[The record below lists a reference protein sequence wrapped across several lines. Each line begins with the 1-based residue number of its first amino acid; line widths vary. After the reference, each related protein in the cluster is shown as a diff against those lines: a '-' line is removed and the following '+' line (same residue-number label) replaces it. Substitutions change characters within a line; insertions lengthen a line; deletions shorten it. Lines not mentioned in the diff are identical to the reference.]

1 MHGVV
6 SDDYKVSYVKFV
18 TQILGADKRVKK
30 TNTKVVAQPNAAV
43 HEFDYYF
50 DKSSIPLV
58 IGDRL
63 QYYFEV
69 WDNDAIHGSKCTKS
83 DVMQFAQLTTEGL
96 DAAINQSNDQM
107 QKTAQGAAQQSKQ
120 MQQEFKSLSNS
131 LAQQGDTKSWEQQK
145 SLQEISTKQEQLK
158 VKVDQMKQA
167 MDEQLEQLKQ
177 NNYSEALQEKQSD
190 LQKQLKDALQKE
202 LEKQMQKMQELIQQK
217 NTPLSQEALK
227 DLEQENKLFAM
238 DLQRLQALMKQ
249 LEHQIGLEQMAKKI
263 DALAKEQEALKQQTD
278 TKKQSS
284 EELSKQQATLEKKLE
299 SLMQNSFDS
308 LKKEAQEQSEKA
320 ALNKAAEKAADARD
334 AMQKAKQALD
344 KKDQQGAAEQ
354 ENEAKKNLEEMA
366 SMMQEMSDAMDM
378 EQVDM
383 DIKSVRQL
391 LTNLIRLSFDQ
402 ERLMNAVAE
411 TNPTSSSYLSLVQQ
425 QKKLQNQSV
434 C

>member
-1 MHGVV
+1 M
-6 SDDYKVSYVKFV
+6 
-18 TQILGADKRVKK
+18 
-30 TNTKVVAQPNAAV
+30 
-43 HEFDYYF
+43 
-50 DKSSIPLV
+50 V

-145 SLQEISTKQEQLK
+145 SLQELSTKQEQLK

-227 DLEQENKLFAM
+227 DLEQENKLFAISI
-238 DLQRLQALMKQ
+238 ALSRDFIASCSLRCIMFKP
-249 LEHQIGLEQMAKKI
+249 LP
-263 DALAKEQEALKQQTD
+263 
-278 TKKQSS
+278 SS
-284 EELSKQQATLEKKLE
+284 RRCSSNSK
-299 SLMQNSFDS
+299 S
-308 LKKEAQEQSEKA
+308 
-320 ALNKAAEKAADARD
+320 
-334 AMQKAKQALD
+334 
-344 KKDQQGAAEQ
+344 
-354 ENEAKKNLEEMA
+354 
-366 SMMQEMSDAMDM
+366 SDCW
-378 EQVDM
+378 
-383 DIKSVRQL
+383 I
-391 LTNLIRLSFDQ
+391 
-402 ERLMNAVAE
+402 E
-411 TNPTSSSYLSLVQQ
+411 TCSSAI
-425 QKKLQNQSV
+425 
-434 C
+434 

>member
-1 MHGVV
+1 VWAIV
-6 SDDYKVSYVKFV
+6 QSLDDY
-18 TQILGADKRVKK
+18 
-30 TNTKVVAQPNAAV
+30 
-43 HEFDYYF
+43 EFDYYF

-145 SLQEISTKQEQLK
+145 SLQELSTKQEQLK

-177 NNYSEALQEKQSD
+177 NNYNEALQEKQSD

-238 DLQRLQALMKQ
+238 DLLRLQALMKQ

-263 DALAKEQEALKQQTD
+263 DALAKEQEALKQ
-278 TKKQSS
+278 
-284 EELSKQQATLEKKLE
+284 
-299 SLMQNSFDS
+299 
-308 LKKEAQEQSEKA
+308 LKAI
-320 ALNKAAEKAADARD
+320 LH
-334 AMQKAKQALD
+334 
-344 KKDQQGAAEQ
+344 
-354 ENEAKKNLEEMA
+354 
-366 SMMQEMSDAMDM
+366 
-378 EQVDM
+378 
-383 DIKSVRQL
+383 
-391 LTNLIRLSFDQ
+391 
-402 ERLMNAVAE
+402 
-411 TNPTSSSYLSLVQQ
+411 
-425 QKKLQNQSV
+425 
-434 C
+434 